1 MPEPT
6 GQDEGIAPPVGTRS
20 LPPSRNPERSMRRWT
35 IRRRLWL
42 VVSLITAAGIA
53 ETFEIG
59 PWIAVLISVL
69 ALRLVLRLESRPRLR
84 EGLRALVLALV
95 LLTGL
100 RVLAGLPYVVVSAR
114 SPDGRMLAELVET
127 DWFIDRHFKVR
138 LTTRWLGTIPRR
150 KTLFRSPDEGPRGG
164 ERLLW
169 SREGRYL
176 LLVGPNLST
185 VAEACLASGDKLYLL
200 VDTSTG
206 SMRANADQTRHARFS
221 VGDLAGMDFGV
232 PLGPE
237 GQMEQRGAK
246 RCLPLS

>member
-1 MPEPT
+1 
-6 GQDEGIAPPVGTRS
+6 
-20 LPPSRNPERSMRRWT
+20 MRRWT
-35 IRRRLWL
+35 TRRRLWL
-42 VVSLITAAGIA
+42 VVSLITAAVIA

-69 ALRLVLRLESRPRLR
+69 ALRLLLRLESRPRLR
-84 EGLRALVLALV
+84 EGFVALV

-100 RVLAGLPYVVVSAR
+100 RVLVGLPYVAVSAR

-150 KTLFRSPDEGPRGG
+150 KTLYRSPDEGPRGG

-206 SMRANADQTRHARFS
+206 SVRVNATQTRHTRFS
-221 VGDLAGMDFGV
+221 VEDLAGMDFTV
-232 PLGPE
+232 PLAPGALKGP
-237 GQMEQRGAK
+237 RWAR
-246 RCLPLS
+246 RCAPPS